1 MKGSLFVY
9 SRLEKLDYRLI
20 YAPPKSI
27 LSSPFRDDFI
37 DFARE
42 VVNVDNVL
50 NGQINRLRWSLIK
63 RENVVLVGI
72 GCHNRQLGAQN
83 VDFAGREVRGFFGV
97 VINALNNDVINTLCD
112 VKFYRNLYES
122 FISPLWSIT
131 DQRKVNSIC
140 QEVDIEETVINDII
154 RVDINIDNSKFKIFP
169 QNTEFKD
176 VLYYAF
182 RQDSVDVVFNLNN
195 LQHITSADLYHFH
208 NVTIIGNN
216 NVELHPFK
224 VQEVESHEQN
234 IEGEKIN
241 IRNHDADEGVLN
253 NLEEGEDILKKAI
266 IGLMKML
273 KLLRVSINDFLI
285 YLADILGYGLIK
297 KTEDDNIS
305 SQNEDQNGVENYR
318 SLQNSEYSQ
327 SKVNSDLNIVD
338 KKEERRKTIEEI
350 RKEYQQRKNKC
361 KNQSSE
367 PSLDVIMEIVQN
379 NDEEQSNNTEFGGE
393 VEEIL

>member
-1 MKGSLFVY
+1 ML
-9 SRLEKLDYRLI
+9 
-20 YAPPKSI
+20 P
-27 LSSPFRDDFI
+27 SPFRDDFI

-42 VVNVDNVL
+42 VINVDNVL
-50 NGQINRLRWSLIK
+50 NGQIETLRWSLIK

-72 GCHNRQLGAQN
+72 GCHNRQLGAQS
-83 VDFAGREVRGFFGV
+83 VDYAGREVRGFFGV
-97 VINALNNDVINTLCD
+97 VINTSNDCVINTLCD
-112 VKFYRNLYES
+112 VEFYRNLYEL

-131 DQRKVNSIC
+131 DQSKGNSIY
-140 QEVDIEETVINDII
+140 QEVDIEETVINDFS

-241 IRNHDADEGVLN
+241 IRNHNADEGVLN

-285 YLADILGYGLIK
+285 YLADILGYALIK

-327 SKVNSDLNIVD
+327 SKKNSDLNIVE

-367 PSLDVIMEIVQN
+367 PSLDVIMEIVQD